1 METTTLADAYFELW
15 GTTDDARRHEL
26 AGEVFAASA
35 VQHVSPAGVSLTGL
49 DAIEANIARVNRE
62 NIQQAGMTFT
72 EGEVTP
78 NHDALQVRWSVVNPA
93 GATVATGRDFLV
105 LDGDGRVAALYM
117 FMGQ

>member
-15 GTTDDARRHEL
+15 GTTDDAHRHDL
-26 AGEVFAASA
+26 AGKVFAESA
-35 VQHVSPAGVSLTGL
+35 VQYVSPANVSLTGV
-49 DAIEANIARVNRE
+49 DAIEANIARVNKE

-78 NHDALQVRWSVVNPA
+78 NHNALQVRWSVVNPA
-93 GATVATGRDFLV
+93 GATVGTGRDFLV
-105 LDGDGRVAALYM
+105 LDDEGRVTALYM